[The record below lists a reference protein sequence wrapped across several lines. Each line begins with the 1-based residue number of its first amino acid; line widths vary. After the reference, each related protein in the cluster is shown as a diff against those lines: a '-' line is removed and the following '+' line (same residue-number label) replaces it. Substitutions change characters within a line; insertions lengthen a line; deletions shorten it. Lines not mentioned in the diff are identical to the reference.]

1 MLKIKWKSTDLYE
14 PEGLNNFKTEIDEEN
29 HNWVQLI
36 EKFCDIL
43 QVMGYYF
50 DKDKVISSLEDILNI
65 SYIKKIS
72 EEGAEQSDWNWN
84 WDREEDELDQL
95 ELFEDDDE

>member
-1 MLKIKWKSTDLYE
+1 MLKIKWKNTDLYE
-14 PEGLNNFKTEIDEEN
+14 PEGLNNFKTEIEDEN

-50 DKDKVISSLEDILNI
+50 DKDGYDVRGGFYD
-65 SYIKKIS
+65 S
-72 EEGAEQSDWNWN
+72 ET
-84 WDREEDELDQL
+84 REYVPGPGK
-95 ELFEDDDE
+95 